1 MHRNQEKSPAP
12 QGRLTMKTVTLEV
25 SDSTDERLATL
36 AERCDAT
43 PGQFVDLLC
52 AALDRETL
60 ERIIQHAIRDDSVTS
75 EPGVARI
82 PQHLPRR

>member
-1 MHRNQEKSPAP
+1 
-12 QGRLTMKTVTLEV
+12 MKTVTLEIAE
-25 SDSTDERLATL
+25 STDERLATL

-43 PGQFVDLLC
+43 PGQFVDMLC
-52 AALDRETL
+52 ASLDREAL

-75 EPGVARI
+75 EPGVGRI